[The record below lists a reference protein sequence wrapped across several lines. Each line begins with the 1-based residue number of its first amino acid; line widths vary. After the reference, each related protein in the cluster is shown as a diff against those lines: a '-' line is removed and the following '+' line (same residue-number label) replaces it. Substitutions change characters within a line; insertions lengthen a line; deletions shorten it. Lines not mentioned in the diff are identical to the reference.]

1 MNYRAVCKDGG
12 DLVQMWTIGL
22 YVRVVWDLVQI
33 WNRFV
38 RLFATLEAF
47 LTPITFP
54 EMRVYNHTSGFTL
67 YVVCIPLLL
76 NNAGGECTQFT
87 CRTIFCCCA
96 FIFWHLIVDCNCL
109 VLHFYIR
116 FIRVLCE
123 IIIGKEITCVCLSV
137 TLKYTCTI
145 LCRYGDAYLVY
156 MVDINPSPMY

>member
-1 MNYRAVCKDGG
+1 MLGWWGFSTDVNYRAVCKGVGG
-12 DLVQMWTIGL
+12 FSTDLKPFRSIVCNFGSIF
-22 YVRVVWDLVQI
+22 
-33 WNRFV
+33 N
-38 RLFATLEAF
+38 ANN
-47 LTPITFP
+47 FP
-54 EMRVYNHTSGFTL
+54 RNARVYNHTSRFTL

-137 TLKYTCTI
+137 CHTKIYMYHTLP
-145 LCRYGDAYLVY
+145 VW
-156 MVDINPSPMY
+156 